1 MRKIGGH
8 LVTHMFEYIRSPDI
22 YRATS
27 LFAFTV
33 LAYKKHPLGALSCP
47 GSLVPNRS
55 PGIPGLRFGTEYQQR
70 TSEYYYTIEHYTR
83 RGKIGGKIR
92 EIMP

>member
-1 MRKIGGH
+1 
-8 LVTHMFEYIRSPDI
+8 MFEYIRSPDI

-33 LAYKKHPLGALSCP
+33 LAYKKHPLGALAALVRYSGLNISSEP
-47 GSLVPNRS
+47 GS
-55 PGIPGLRFGTEYQQR
+55 
-70 TSEYYYTIEHYTR
+70 IEHYTR